1 MDNESKKLIVSLL
14 KCVCIVI
21 LIFGAFKIFN
31 AMLNDFSNS
40 LKSDSTNAPYSRN
53 TNDPNNSE
61 STPTHVKS
69 YEIGTWEVSF
79 INANFQKSI
88 SSGFL
93 TEFKAEEGSQF
104 LVIKLKVTNKS
115 KKMNTFLPAFSV
127 GNDVNVKVFHDE
139 YTFSAS
145 NLIGLSNDLHYTY
158 LNPLE
163 SKEGIIAFSIPEDI
177 IQKGNLVFVITSG
190 QNDLTFTIA

>member
-14 KCVCIVI
+14 KCVCIVN
-21 LIFGAFKIFN
+21 LIFGAFKIFY

-61 STPTHVKS
+61 STPTQVKS

-104 LVIKLKVTNKS
+104 LVIKLKVTNKG
-115 KKMNTFLPAFSV
+115 KKMNTLLPAFSV
-127 GNDVNVKVFHDE
+127 GDDVNVKVFHDE

-190 QNDLTFTIA
+190 QNDLTFTVA

>member
-21 LIFGAFKIFN
+21 LIFGAFKIFY

-61 STPTHVKS
+61 STPTQVKS

-104 LVIKLKVTNKS
+104 LVIKLKVTNKG

-127 GNDVNVKVFHDE
+127 GDDVNVKVFHDE

-190 QNDLTFTIA
+190 QNDLTFTVA